1 MRTIL
6 AILWSEPTA
15 PMVLDLAT
23 RTAKAFNS
31 HVTGLAVR
39 PTFESFI
46 PSGDFGLALSQDYI
60 ERIQAEAATRV
71 GKLRETFLSHAGRS
85 GLDHGWIEGEGSSAS
100 TIANVGRLYDVAVL
114 ARPDIGGSA
123 EPEIMLE
130 AALFETGRPI
140 LVAPPV
146 LPPETGRKIMVAWNG
161 SSETARTLSDSLP
174 FLKQADE
181 VHVVSIDSGMVP
193 GPSSADVARYL
204 ERHDIRA
211 THAAVAAGDRGSGA
225 AMLDEAK
232 RLGCDL
238 MIKGAYTQS
247 RLKQM
252 IFGGATQH
260 ILNNAEIPVFF
271 AH

>member
-1 MRTIL
+1 MRAIL
-6 AILWSEPTA
+6 AILWSEQTA

-23 RTAKAFNS
+23 RTARIFGS

-60 ERIQAEAATRV
+60 DRIQQESASRV
-71 GKLRETFLSHAGRS
+71 SRLREMFLAHAGRE
-85 GLDHGWIEGEGSSAS
+85 GLDHGWVEGEGSSAS
-100 TIANVGRLYDVAVL
+100 TIASVGRLYDVAVL
-114 ARPDIGGSA
+114 ARPDLGGSA

-146 LPPETGRKIMVAWNG
+146 MPQAFGRSIMIAWNG
-161 SSETARTLSDSLP
+161 SSETARTIADSLP
-174 FLKQADE
+174 FLKKAEE
-181 VHVVSIDSGMVP
+181 VHIVSVDSGMVP
-193 GPSSADVARYL
+193 GPGGGDVARYL

-211 THAAVAAGDRGSGA
+211 TNAHAVAGDRNPGA
-225 AMLDEAK
+225 AMLDEAR

-260 ILNNAEIPVFF
+260 ILNNADIPVFF